1 MKEITYFYLKTCP
14 YCHQAD
20 RMIQDLID
28 REPQFSVVQIKK
40 IEEREHAEIADRYD
54 YYFVPCFYI
63 GEKKLMEGVPTPEK
77 VRETF
82 LAALD

>member
-54 YYFVPCFYI
+54 YYLSLIHIYASVSPTVPPKRDRRS
-63 GEKKLMEGVPTPEK
+63 GS
-77 VRETF
+77 
-82 LAALD
+82 

>member
-1 MKEITYFYLKTCP
+1 MKKITYFYLKTCP
-14 YCHQAD
+14 YCRQAD

-28 REPQFSVVQIKK
+28 WEPQFSAVQIEK

>member
-14 YCHQAD
+14 YCRQAD
-20 RMIQDLID
+20 RMIRDLIN
-28 REPQFSVVQIKK
+28 REPQFSAVQIKK